1 MSRRSDFGWFE
12 LAIGIALIALGVLAL
27 AKPALVLTG
36 LVFIYGIAA
45 IIMGVADIILYIRV
59 ERFTGFGPV
68 ISLVAGI
75 LSVMCGAMLLVY
87 PGAGALVL
95 TLLFPIWFIAHC
107 ISRLAHLPHI
117 RRAAGKGVY
126 ALTLIIS
133 VIGLILGFMM
143 LLSPLFTLAAIRC
156 FAGAY
161 FILLGA
167 NGILLAFSPMG
178 TGR

>member
-1 MSRRSDFGWFE
+1 MSKMNKFACMPVGAVIKYS
-12 LAIGIALIALGVLAL
+12 
-27 AKPALVLTG
+27 
-36 LVFIYGIAA
+36 YN
-45 IIMGVADIILYIRV
+45 MG
-59 ERFTGFGPV
+59 EKG
-68 ISLVAGI
+68 
-75 LSVMCGAMLLVY
+75 
-87 PGAGALVL
+87 
-95 TLLFPIWFIAHC
+95 
-107 ISRLAHLPHI
+107 

-143 LLSPLFTLAAIRC
+143 LLSPLVTLAAIRC

>member
-1 MSRRSDFGWFE
+1 MKRYSGFRWGQFM
-12 LAIGIALIALGVLAL
+12 IGVLLVILGIWTLGHPGMAL
-27 AKPALVLTG
+27 TGVVMIYGLLAVLTG
-36 LVFIYGIAA
+36 IMDIVFYVK
-45 IIMGVADIILYIRV
+45 MERYI
-59 ERFTGFGPV
+59 GFGPMLSL
-68 ISLVAGI
+68 ISGI
-75 LSVMCGAMLLVY
+75 LSVMAGVMLLVY
-87 PGAGALVL
+87 PGAGSIAAAI
-95 TLLFPIWFIAHC
+95 LFPLWFLAHC

-161 FILLGA
+161 LILLGA